1 MPSKVLPAGSD
12 KIRTIVNRDQFPL
25 PPASVS
31 RKTPATSLPPIKT
44 RPDPAISDPLSH
56 HANYRVWFN
65 IDLHIKLPEIDGRR
79 HCPPRHTLRRPL
91 MNRIYMRNQSR
102 FRLLLHI
109 SKRITQPR
117 LWTWPVPG
125 PTPGSGAEIS
135 TLFQDDSFSR

>member
-56 HANYRVWFN
+56 HANCRV
-65 IDLHIKLPEIDGRR
+65 
-79 HCPPRHTLRRPL
+79 
-91 MNRIYMRNQSR
+91 
-102 FRLLLHI
+102 
-109 SKRITQPR
+109 
-117 LWTWPVPG
+117 
-125 PTPGSGAEIS
+125 
-135 TLFQDDSFSR
+135 